1 VNDTPITLSAS
12 NGDGNQVLLMAL
24 AAGLFF
30 CMGIVPPLFAQSSKR
45 RRQRLGY
52 DDRHDDDQHGDYR

>member
-12 NGDGNQVLLMAL
+12 NGDGNRVLLMAL

-30 CMGIVPPLFAQSSKR
+30 CMGIVPPLFAQSSR
-45 RRQRLGY
+45 RRRRRLGIDEYY
-52 DDRHDDDQHGDYR
+52 DEDRPGDYR